1 MTHAGREQIPF
12 EPLSVRIAVAVR
24 LTGISRSKLYELIK
38 ARQLQ
43 TVKVGSSTL
52 ILMESLRQLLQRS
65 AAETVDRER

>member
-1 MTHAGREQIPF
+1 
-12 EPLSVRIAVAVR
+12 VRIAVAVR